1 MIELNKHYNEH
12 CLDTMNRIDD
22 NSINLVMTSPPYADA
37 RKNTYGGPV
46 ADKYIEWFYPIAQE
60 IYRILAADGS
70 FILNIGDNTIKGE
83 THLYTFEIP
92 IVLKREIGFKFI
104 DPFIWHKKT
113 APPGKYKNRFKDS
126 WEFCYHFSKQVSIK
140 FNPRSVAKPAK
151 QASIERALRHKD
163 HHLKISA
170 TGSGITGAAK
180 NMKNKIDRRNRKN
193 KSGFGTKDQR
203 LSELETALPGNV
215 LYLPAEH
222 TNVGSSA
229 PFPITIP
236 SFFILALTN
245 EGDIVY
251 DPFSGS
257 GTTGLAA
264 HRLNRK
270 YILSEISSVEYNN
283 AEKRL
288 AVTKQI
294 NI

>member
-1 MIELNKHYNEH
+1 MIKPNTLYNES
-12 CLDTMNRIDD
+12 CLDTMKRMGD

-37 RKNTYGGPV
+37 RKNTYGGPT
-46 ADKYIEWFYPIAQE
+46 ADQYIEWFYPIAQE
-60 IYRILAADGS
+60 IYRILAQDGS
-70 FILNIGDNTIKGE
+70 FILNIGDNTINGE

-92 IVLKREIGFKFI
+92 VVLKREIGFKFI
-104 DPFIWHKKT
+104 DPLIWHKKT

-126 WEFCYHFSKQVSIK
+126 WEFCYHFSKLIDIK
-140 FNPRSVAKPAK
+140 FNPRAVAKPAK
-151 QASIERALRHKD
+151 QVSIERALRHKD
-163 HHLKISA
+163 FHLKISN
-170 TGSGITGAAK
+170 TGSGITGAAR

-193 KSGFGTKDQR
+193 NSGFGTMDKR
-203 LSELETALPGNV
+203 LSELEMALPGNV

-229 PFPITIP
+229 PYPITIP
-236 SFFILALTN
+236 SFFILAFTD
-245 EGDIVY
+245 EGDTVY

-270 YILSEISSVEYNN
+270 YILSEILLEEYKN
-283 AEKRL
+283 ARKRL